1 MNSFMRNKII
11 AISLLLFFVLTSG
24 FGCKGVDKQVQEAM
38 QPVTLE
44 YWRVF
49 DGPDTFQEIIENYNK
64 VHPFITIKYKK
75 LRYEEYEKELLNA
88 LAEDRGPDMFS
99 IHNTWMKK
107 YENKIEAL
115 PEQITMAYP
124 VEKGT
129 IKKEVVPELRTER
142 TITPTQ
148 LKNIFVDVV
157 SHDVVFKDNKIYGLP
172 LYVDTLALY
181 YNRDLLNNAGI
192 ATIPKYW
199 NSEFQQNVKKLT
211 KHDNRYGI
219 IQSGVSLGG
228 SNNIDRYSD
237 ILSLLMMQNGAIMLN
252 DSNQV
257 TFNSIPPSFK
267 NDEYNP
273 GLEALR
279 FYTDFANPTKEV
291 YSWNEELNSSM
302 EMFISGNLA
311 FTFNYSYSLQDIENR
326 APKLNFAVAKM
337 PQIEGNPMDI
347 NFANYWV
354 EVVSKKSEHIQEAW
368 NFINFATSQDQVINY
383 LNNTN
388 KPTAIR
394 SLISEQELENP
405 ELSIFANQ
413 TLTARS
419 WYQGKNPQA
428 MEDIMGDMIDSV
440 VKDQAP
446 LREAINLAA
455 SKVQQTI
462 K

>member
-1 MNSFMRNKII
+1 MKNKII
-11 AISLLLFFVLTSG
+11 AISLLLLFVLSSG
-24 FGCKGVDKQVQEAM
+24 FGCKGVDKEVEDAM
-38 QPVTLE
+38 QPITLE

-49 DGPDTFQEIIENYNK
+49 DGPDTFKEIIENYNR

-75 LRYEEYEKELLNA
+75 LRYEEYEEELLNA

-107 YENKIEAL
+107 YENKIEPL

-124 VEKGT
+124 VEKGS
-129 IKKEVVPELRTER
+129 IKKEIIPELRTKR
-142 TITPTQ
+142 TISTNQ
-148 LKNIFVDVV
+148 LKNVFVDVV
-157 SHDVVFKDNKIYGLP
+157 SHDVVFEDNKIYGLP
-172 LYVDTLALY
+172 MYVDTLALY

-199 NSEFQQNVKKLT
+199 NSEFQQSVKKLT

-228 SNNIDRYSD
+228 SDNIERYSD

-252 DSNQV
+252 DNNQV
-257 TFNSIPPSFK
+257 LFHSVPASFK
-267 NDEYNP
+267 DDNYNP

-279 FYTDFANPTKEV
+279 FYTDFSNPTKEV

-311 FTFNYSYSLQDIENR
+311 FTFNYSYSLEDIKNK
-326 APKLNFAVAKM
+326 APKLNFSVAKM

-354 EVVSKKSEHIQEAW
+354 EVVSKKSKYTEEAW
-368 NFINFATSQDQVINY
+368 DFIHFATNEDQVMNY
-383 LNNTN
+383 LENTN

-394 SLISEQELENP
+394 SLISQQELNNP

-413 TLTARS
+413 TLTAKS
-419 WYQGKNPQA
+419 WYQGDNPQA
-428 MEDIMGDMIDSV
+428 MEDIIGDMIDSV
-440 VKDQAP
+440 NKN
-446 LREAINLAA
+446 EAEIQEIINLAA
-455 SKVQQTI
+455 SQIQQTI

>member
-1 MNSFMRNKII
+1 MKNKII
-11 AISLLLFFVLTSG
+11 AISLLLLFILTSG
-24 FGCKGVDKQVQEAM
+24 FGCKGVDKEVQEAM
-38 QPVTLE
+38 KPITLE

-49 DGPDTFQEIIENYNK
+49 DGPDTFEEIIKNYNRI
-64 VHPFITIKYKK
+64 HPFINIEYKK
-75 LRYEEYEKELLNA
+75 LRYEEYEDELLNA

-107 YENKIEAL
+107 YENKIKPL

-124 VEKGT
+124 VEKGS
-129 IKKEVVPELRTER
+129 IKKEIIPELRTKR
-142 TITPTQ
+142 TISPKQ
-148 LKNIFVDVV
+148 LKDIFVDVV
-157 SHDVVFKDNKIYGLP
+157 SHDVVFDDNKIYGLP
-172 LYVDTLALY
+172 MYVDTLALY
-181 YNRDLLNNAGI
+181 YNRSLLNNAGI

-199 NSEFQQNVKKLT
+199 NSEFQQSVKKLT

-228 SNNIDRYSD
+228 SDNIERYSD

-257 TFNSIPPSFK
+257 QFHSIPPAFK
-267 NDEYNP
+267 SDDYNP

-279 FYTDFANPTKEV
+279 FYTDFSNPTKEV
-291 YSWNEELNSSM
+291 YSWNEDLNSSM

-311 FTFNYSYSLQDIENR
+311 LTFSYSYSLEDIKNR
-326 APKLNFAVAKM
+326 APKLNFSVAKM
-337 PQIEGNPMDI
+337 PQIEGNPIDI
-347 NFANYWV
+347 NFANYWI
-354 EVVSKKSEHIQEAW
+354 EVVSKKSKYADEAW
-368 NFINFATSQDQVINY
+368 DFIHFATSQEQVTSY
-383 LNNTN
+383 LDETN

-394 SLISEQELENP
+394 SIISEQEIENP

-419 WYQGKNPQA
+419 WYQGESPQA
-428 MEDIMGDMIDSV
+428 MEEIMGEMIDSIIN
-440 VKDQAP
+440 KESE
-446 LREAINLAA
+446 LIEAINLAA

-462 K
+462 N

>member
-1 MNSFMRNKII
+1 MKNKII
-11 AISLLLFFVLTSG
+11 AISLLLLFVLTSG
-24 FGCKGVDKQVQEAM
+24 FGCKGVDKEVQEAM
-38 QPVTLE
+38 EPITLE

-49 DGPDTFQEIIENYNK
+49 DGPDTFKEIIENYNK
-64 VHPFITIKYKK
+64 IHPFITIKYKK

-107 YENKIEAL
+107 YENKIEPL

-124 VEKGT
+124 VEKGS
-129 IKKEVVPELRTER
+129 IKKEVIPELRTKR
-142 TITPTQ
+142 TISPKQ
-148 LKNIFVDVV
+148 LKDVFVDVV
-157 SHDVVFKDNKIYGLP
+157 SHDVVFDDNKIYGLP
-172 LYVDTLALY
+172 MYVDTLAMY

-199 NSEFQQNVKKLT
+199 NTEFQQSVKKLT

-228 SNNIDRYSD
+228 SDNIERYSD
-237 ILSLLMMQNGAIMLN
+237 ILSLLMMQNGALMLDDN
-252 DSNQV
+252 NQIRFH
-257 TFNSIPPSFK
+257 TIPPTMK
-267 NDEYNP
+267 NDKYNP

-279 FYTDFANPTKEV
+279 FYTDFSNPSKEV
-291 YSWNEELNSSM
+291 YSWNEELNPSM

-311 FTFNYSYSLQDIENR
+311 LTFSYSYSLEEIKNR
-326 APKLNFAVAKM
+326 APKLNFSVAKM
-337 PQIEGNPMDI
+337 PQIEGNPVDV

-354 EVVSKKSEHIQEAW
+354 EVVSKKSKHKEEAW
-368 NFINFATSQDQVINY
+368 DFIHFATNKEQAINY

-394 SLISEQELENP
+394 SIISEQELSNP

-413 TLTARS
+413 TLTAKS
-419 WYQGKNPQA
+419 WYQGNNPQA
-428 MEDIMGDMIDSV
+428 MEKIMGDMIDSV
-440 VKDQAP
+440 VNKESELTQ
-446 LREAINLAA
+446 AINLAA

>member
-1 MNSFMRNKII
+1 MINKIV
-11 AISLLLFFVLTSG
+11 AISLLLLFILTAG
-24 FGCKGVDKQVQEAM
+24 FGCKGVDKEVQEAM
-38 QPVTLE
+38 EPITLE

-49 DGPDTFQEIIENYNK
+49 DGPDAFKEIIENYNK

-75 LRYEEYEKELLNA
+75 LRYEEYEEELLNA

-99 IHNTWMKK
+99 IHNTWIKK
-107 YENKIEAL
+107 YENKIEPL

-124 VEKGT
+124 VEKGS
-129 IKKEVVPELRTER
+129 IKKSVIPELRTKR
-142 TITPTQ
+142 TINPKQ
-148 LKNIFVDVV
+148 LKDVFVDVV
-157 SHDVVFKDNKIYGLP
+157 SHDVVFDDNKIYGLP
-172 LYVDTLALY
+172 MYVDTLALY

-199 NSEFQQNVKKLT
+199 NSEFQQSVKKLT

-219 IQSGVSLGG
+219 IQSGVSLGA
-228 SNNIDRYSD
+228 SDNIERYSD

-252 DSNQV
+252 DNNQV
-257 TFNSIPPSFK
+257 QFHAIPPTME
-267 NDEYNP
+267 NDDYNP

-279 FYTDFANPTKEV
+279 FYTDFSNPTKEV
-291 YSWNEELNSSM
+291 YSWNEDLNSSM

-311 FTFNYSYSLQDIENR
+311 LTFSYSYSLEDIENR
-326 APKLNFAVAKM
+326 APKLNFSVAKM
-337 PQIEGNPMDI
+337 PQIEGNSMDI

-354 EVVSKKSEHIQEAW
+354 EVVSKKSDYTEEAW
-368 NFINFATSQDQVINY
+368 DFIHFATNQEQVTNY
-383 LNNTN
+383 LDNTN

-394 SLISEQELENP
+394 SVISEQELENP

-413 TLTARS
+413 TLTAKS

-428 MEDIMGDMIDSV
+428 MEKIMGDMIDSV
-440 VKDQAP
+440 VNKESA
-446 LREAINLAA
+446 LAEAINLAA

-462 K
+462 R